1 MSFAR
6 GFIKG
11 FIGQSLDNKAEADRR
26 LGELTDKISLDYLNN
41 KRPAF
46 EKNEDLM
53 LKRYNTIKTELG
65 EPSALYASATGST
78 ETDFATKRLLDLK
91 GDERAAFIDAV
102 SKIDFQ
108 NFNRDL
114 GVATRTKNFN
124 ERNKEIT
131 DTFKKIP
138 GGLPN
143 AVTDLFMPL
152 PEGTMPESTFDVTS
166 LPSVSSMIPTTR
178 SNAFTALDT
187 NARTDFVNKGR
198 YAFDLLEKNDVSKQ
212 FRRSY
217 ESGYDSSIH
226 GPSREGYA
234 FSRFLKE
241 YYGPSV
247 NIEYDVDIFKPKKDT
262 TKQTSD
268 TGGMTQAQPSK
279 MFDTSNTFTYNG
291 KLYDIPQRFEGQ
303 SVPELS
309 KKFIA
314 SEQDKM
320 PLNSNN
326 PNVRSAQNAIN
337 IIRATNPNDERIELI
352 KQDLRKLLGVNNLEG
367 LIS

>member
-26 LGELTDKISLDYLNN
+26 LGELTDRISLDYLNT

-102 SKIDFQ
+102 NKIDFQ

-131 DTFKKIP
+131 DTFKTIP

-152 PEGTMPESTFDVTS
+152 PEGTMPESTFDATK
-166 LPSVSSMIPTTR
+166 LPSLASMIPSTTTEGFD
-178 SNAFTALDT
+178 SLDINT
-187 NARTDFVNKGR
+187 KRQFRDSARTEFDALERNKNT
-198 YAFDLLEKNDVSKQ
+198 KM
-212 FRRSY
+212 FRKSF
-217 ESGYDSSIH
+217 EEGYDKDKH
-226 GPSREGYA
+226 GPSKELYA
-234 FSRFLKE
+234 FNKYFNN
-241 YYGPSV
+241 YYLPQVLGS
-247 NIEYDVDIFKPKKDT
+247 NIPTQTAT
-262 TKQTSD
+262 TGT
-268 TGGMTQAQPSK
+268 TT
-279 MFDTSNTFTYNG
+279 
-291 KLYDIPQRFEGQ
+291 PQ
-303 SVPELS
+303 ELS
-309 KKFIA
+309 REDKIRFAQSTIDQARAMNDPDAVERVKEQLRIDLGITNL
-314 SEQDKM
+314 SE
-320 PLNSNN
+320 
-326 PNVRSAQNAIN
+326 
-337 IIRATNPNDERIELI
+337 II
-352 KQDLRKLLGVNNLEG
+352 K
-367 LIS
+367 

>member
-152 PEGTMPESTFDVTS
+152 PEGTMTESTFDATK
-166 LPSVSSMIPTTR
+166 LPSLASMIPSTTTTDVYNSLDIKAKASIRNTAKSEFNELERDKNTKLFRKNFEKGYDKTKHGPSKEVYAFNRYFNEYYLPELTR
-178 SNAFTALDT
+178 SNIPIQTTTTGTTTTQEL
-187 NARTDFVNKGR
+187 
-198 YAFDLLEKNDVSKQ
+198 
-212 FRRSY
+212 
-217 ESGYDSSIH
+217 
-226 GPSREGYA
+226 SREDRIRLA
-234 FSRFLKE
+234 QSAIDQARAMNDPDVVERIKE
-241 YYGPSV
+241 QLRIDLGET
-247 NIEYDVDIFKPKKDT
+247 N
-262 TKQTSD
+262 
-268 TGGMTQAQPSK
+268 
-279 MFDTSNTFTYNG
+279 
-291 KLYDIPQRFEGQ
+291 
-303 SVPELS
+303 LS
-309 KKFIA
+309 
-314 SEQDKM
+314 E
-320 PLNSNN
+320 
-326 PNVRSAQNAIN
+326 
-337 IIRATNPNDERIELI
+337 IIR
-352 KQDLRKLLGVNNLEG
+352 
-367 LIS
+367 